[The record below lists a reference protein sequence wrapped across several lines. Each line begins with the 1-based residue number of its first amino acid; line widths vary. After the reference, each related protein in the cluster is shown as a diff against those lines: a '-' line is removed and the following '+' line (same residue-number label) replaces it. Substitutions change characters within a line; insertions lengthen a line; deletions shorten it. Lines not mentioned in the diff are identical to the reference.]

1 MKSARF
7 CLAALVCACFALSM
21 TLGPTPAAY
30 AGDPPACPGDANGD
44 GQTGIFD
51 LIAVLMDFGQ
61 VCDPDPC
68 DTDVDDSGAVDIDD
82 IIVVILDLGCGL
94 TPCESNADCED
105 GDPYTKDICA
115 AGHCLN
121 LAIPNCK

>member
-1 MKSARF
+1 MKSARL

-68 DTDVDDSGAVDIDD
+68 DTDLNDSGAVDVLDL
-82 IIVVILDLGCGL
+82 IVVLLDLGCGAAA
-94 TPCESNADCED
+94 CIDNSNCDD
-105 GDPYTKDICA
+105 GDPCTIDL
-115 AGHCLN
+115 CLGGSCFH
-121 LAIPNCK
+121 IPIVACE

>member
-68 DTDVDDSGAVDIDD
+68 DTDVDNSGAVDIDD
-82 IIVVILDLGCGL
+82 IIVVIMDFGCGL
-94 TPCESNADCED
+94 TPCESNADCDD
-105 GDPYTKDICA
+105 GDPCTIDICVF
-115 AGHCLN
+115 GHCLN
-121 LAIPNCK
+121 FAIPDCK